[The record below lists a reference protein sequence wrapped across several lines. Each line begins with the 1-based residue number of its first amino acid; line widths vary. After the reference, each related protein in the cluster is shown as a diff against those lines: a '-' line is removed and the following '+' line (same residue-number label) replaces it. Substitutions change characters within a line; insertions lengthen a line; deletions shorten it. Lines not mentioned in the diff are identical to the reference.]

1 LNKSKKIKSPKKG
14 RNVIESISSSRRNL
28 PKPIP
33 ERIREAREARGL
45 QLDTFAEMLDVTKQ
59 AVARFESG
67 LASPSGETM
76 GKIIASTE
84 QPPSFFV
91 TLRDRS
97 ASGISPF
104 WRGLKRMEQ
113 HHRKRIAR
121 RLEWARDIVSYV
133 ERFIHLPDV
142 SLPTIDFD
150 PTSNAVEQIEHA
162 ADVLRSHW
170 GLGRGPVRDLSAIM
184 ELHGFVLIQ
193 EKVFCPDMDAVSC
206 WQAGRPYILFSA
218 EVTSGPRDYWNLAH
232 ELGHILLHPSIEV
245 AMDNLSLIEQQ
256 ANRFAGAFL
265 LPQDTF
271 SREVLGT
278 SLNHFLFLKEKWGVA
293 IAAMAYRCKDLG
305 IINTNQHSY
314 VMRQLN
320 LKKIRKHEPLDDK
333 FKMRPPSILSEC
345 IKILLDKGVQTK
357 GQVEEALALNPKD
370 IESLSGLPKDYLGST
385 VVQFRPRLYEPEA
398 K

>member
-1 LNKSKKIKSPKKG
+1 VEGLD
-14 RNVIESISSSRRNL
+14 VIDSISGSRRNL

-45 QLDTFAEMLDVTKQ
+45 QLEPFAEMLNVTKQ

-76 GKIIASTE
+76 RQIIAVTC

-91 TLRDRS
+91 TPRDRS

-104 WRGLKRMEQ
+104 WRGLKRMEL

-121 RLEWARDIVSYV
+121 RLEWARDIVAYA
-133 ERFIHLPDV
+133 ERFIYLPDV
-142 SLPTIDFD
+142 SLPTLDFD
-150 PTSNAVEQIEHA
+150 PASNAVDQIEHA
-162 ADVLRSHW
+162 ADVLRDHW
-170 GLGRGPVRDLSAIM
+170 GLGRGPIRDLSAIM
-184 ELHGFVLIQ
+184 ELHGFMLIH

-206 WQAGRPYILFSA
+206 WQAGRPYVLFSA

-232 ELGHILLHPSIEV
+232 ELAHILLHPSVEV
-245 AMDNLSLIEQQ
+245 SIDNLSLIEQE

-265 LPQDTF
+265 LPQETF

-293 IAAMAYRCKDLG
+293 ISAMAYRCKDLG
-305 IINTNQHSY
+305 IISINQHSY
-314 VMRQLN
+314 IMRQLN
-320 LKKIRKHEPLDDK
+320 LKKIRKREPLDDR

-357 GQVEEALALNPKD
+357 NQVEEALALNPTD

-385 VVQFRPRLYEPEA
+385 VVPFRPRLLESEGR
-398 K
+398 